1 MTIKVLIERSLMD
14 SLAGVAAYLAAAQ
27 DVAGVET
34 ADTRQ
39 EMTQK
44 AARWSPTVCIV
55 SAKPADDPLAVCA
68 DHPLS
73 TPRILVS
80 LGDRYEDVRAAVQ
93 EGASGIVLSTSPPE
107 EFITAVRSV
116 AGGYPFIAAPYLGEL
131 GSVFLDREQH
141 PVEGIVLESLTPR
154 EREVLSLLSAGQSN
168 SEIAD
173 VLVISSAT
181 ARSHVLSILR
191 KLGVR
196 NRTEAALVAYRTGLQ
211 KDAVKDGVKDGV
223 GSR

>member
-1 MTIKVLIERSLMD
+1 MAIRVLIERSLMD
-14 SLAGVAAYLAAAQ
+14 ALARVAVYLAAAE
-27 DVAGVET
+27 DVDGVDT
-34 ADTRQ
+34 ADTRE
-39 EMTQK
+39 EMTQQ
-44 AARWSPTVCIV
+44 AAQWSPTVCIV
-55 SAKPADDPLAVCA
+55 SARPDGDCLPAVCA

-80 LGDRYEDVRAAVQ
+80 LGDRCEDVRAAVQ

-116 AGGYPFIAAPYLGEL
+116 ADGYPFIAAPYLAEL
-131 GSVFLDREQH
+131 GSVFLDREQR
-141 PVEGIVLESLTPR
+141 PGGGIALESLTPR
-154 EREVLSLLSAGQSN
+154 EREVLRLLSAGQSN
-168 SEIAD
+168 SEIAN

-211 KDAVKDGVKDGV
+211 KDAVKDGAS
-223 GSR
+223 SR